1 MMIAVAVWTVFG
13 SAVGS
18 FLNVVIHRVP
28 AGRSVVS
35 PPSAC
40 GACGHEI
47 RWYDNIP
54 IVSWL
59 ALRGRCRDCAAPISV
74 RYPLIE
80 VAGAVAFGLV
90 AWAFYPAAGPTAA
103 VVADWIVLGALQFL
117 AAASIALAAIDLET
131 RRLPNAIVVP
141 AAMAGALAF
150 VAAAALTT
158 DWSALLGAAL
168 GGLVL
173 SGFYALPALVRPG
186 SMGMGDVK
194 LAGVLGLFLGWLG
207 MESWLV
213 GAIGGLLIGG
223 VVGVALLAL
232 GQRGT
237 TVALGPWLL
246 AGAWL
251 GILAGPAISAG
262 YLGIFG
268 FH

>member
-1 MMIAVAVWTVFG
+1 MVAVAVWALFG

-35 PPSAC
+35 PSSAC

-59 ALRGRCRDCAAPISV
+59 ALRGRCRDCSAPISA

-80 VAGAVAFGLV
+80 LAGAVAFGLV
-90 AWAFYPAAGPTAA
+90 AWAFFPGAGSPTAVA
-103 VVADWIVLGALQFL
+103 ADWIVLGAFQFL

-131 RRLPNAIVVP
+131 RRLPNAIVAPV
-141 AAMAGALAF
+141 AAVGAVAVL
-150 VAAAALTT
+150 AAAALTG
-158 DWSALLGAAL
+158 DWAALLGAAV

-173 SGFYALPALVRPG
+173 GGFDGVPALVRPG

-194 LAGVLGLFLGWLG
+194 LAAVLGLYLGWLG
-207 MESWLV
+207 VETWLV
-213 GAIGGLLIGG
+213 GVIAGFLISGI
-223 VVGVALLAL
+223 VGVTLLAA
-232 GQRGT
+232 GRRGT
-237 TVALGPWLL
+237 TIALGPWLL
-246 AGAWL
+246 AGAWI
-251 GILAGPAISAG
+251 GILAGPALSSG
-262 YLGIFG
+262 YLAIFG
-268 FH
+268 LH